1 MATYIEENDLT
12 DQYGAWGEH
21 EAYPREDWVYEGV
34 RGGRR
39 MKRIIVL
46 VEEDTAAD
54 HNDADF
60 VAVVGDYISP
70 EDAEHNFNRL
80 LQFLEFWEVER

>member
-1 MATYIEENDLT
+1 
-12 DQYGAWGEH
+12 
-21 EAYPREDWVYEGV
+21 
-34 RGGRR
+34 

-46 VEEDTAAD
+46 VEDSTAAD

-60 VAVVGDYISP
+60 VAVVGDNINP

>member
-1 MATYIEENDLT
+1 
-12 DQYGAWGEH
+12 
-21 EAYPREDWVYEGV
+21 
-34 RGGRR
+34 

-46 VEEDTAAD
+46 AGDSTAAD

-60 VAVVGDYISP
+60 VAVVGDNINP

-80 LQFLEFWEVER
+80 MQFLEFWEV